1 MKLAGKEVIQLAF
14 QSFVWVVSQLNLMLT
29 LCSGSASF
37 AAVLTPLTLVLL
49 PQISNGAGKEE
60 EVDAPSRV
68 SWEETKGNKEW
79 KRETRD
85 ERETTTGLTF
95 SMLHGVHEPEEHTRW
110 KHDLRN

>member
-1 MKLAGKEVIQLAF
+1 
-14 QSFVWVVSQLNLMLT
+14 MLT

-49 PQISNGAGKEE
+49 PRISNGAGKEQ
-60 EVDAPSRV
+60 VNAQRV
-68 SWEETKGNKEW
+68 ELVGRKGKEQKEW
-79 KRETRD
+79 KRERD
-85 ERETTTGLTF
+85 ERETTTERTF